1 MKINK
6 QNFGWIFT
14 SAFLAILLALSLYL
28 GISGWF
34 FKTDISYTTDLE
46 LGKTVEMGIKKNQA
60 NTIALNIEGSLLA
73 EEKLP
78 QIISIKN
85 LDDNENLYL
94 RAKIYIYSGDGRTL
108 KMNLVETPN
117 WEYDEEDGYYYFT
130 DKLALSDKVALCSHI
145 FIDKDTHLKTYSQY
159 IVSIVVESLDTNQNI
174 ENIWGKN
181 HIKNI

>member
-6 QNFGWIFT
+6 ENFGWIFT
-14 SAFLAILLALSLYL
+14 SAFLAILLALSIYL
-28 GISGWF
+28 GVSGWF
-34 FKTDISYTTDLE
+34 FKTEVSYTTDLE
-46 LGKTVEMGIKKNQA
+46 LGKTVEVGIKKNEA
-60 NTIALNIEGSLLA
+60 STVAFNIEGSLLA
-73 EEKLP
+73 EERLP

-85 LDDNENLYL
+85 IDEEASLYL

-117 WEYDEEDGYYYFT
+117 WEFDEEDGYYYFT
-130 DKLALSDKVALCSHI
+130 DKLENSNKIALCSHV

-159 IVSIVVESLDTNQNI
+159 IVSVIVEGLDTNQDI
-174 ENIWGKN
+174 EIIWGKN